1 MALYDHIQELRAE
14 LSASYDPAETA
25 QIERE
30 LAAAWTEFERIAAA
44 KPWDIAGE
52 AGIG

>member
-14 LSASYDPAETA
+14 LSASYDPTETA

-30 LAAAWTEFERIAAA
+30 LAAAWSEFERLAAA
-44 KPWDIAGE
+44 QPWEFLGE
-52 AGIG
+52 NRMA